1 VDACPEGILEVVPD
15 DYDDPKATVKP
26 EFGKT
31 LSYACPGYLRKCS
44 TLETNCHS
52 VCKPNAIEHTW

>member
-1 VDACPEGILEVVPD
+1 
-15 DYDDPKATVKP
+15 VKP
-26 EFGKT
+26 ELGKT

-52 VCKPNAIEHTW
+52 VCKPDAIEHTW